1 MTGRRDLRALVRGLV
16 LVVAAVVVAGPASEA
31 ALSGQWCGTITTT
44 DRLPSVTGRSIRVVL
59 TFPSDGADRS
69 TELAPRIS
77 ADVDEIAAWW
87 RGQDAAREP
96 RFDRAPFPCG
106 LQADIF
112 VLRLPGSTASLTPGA
127 TRGDRIVDA
136 VYAANGRSQYEKVLV
151 YHDGPVDNADSCGEG
166 AGSPDGAGIAI
177 VYLSA
182 CAGVPSAMV
191 AAHELLHAFG
201 ALAFSGPPHA
211 CPDSRGHPCD
221 SMHDLL
227 YPYAPQTQLGSLSLD
242 VGRDDYYGHSG
253 SWPDTQDSGW
263 LRLVSQQ
270 VRLTLAIVGLGSV
283 ESDVPASPAQRA
295 AQPTGTPAARSRWSR
310 SREPDSAS
318 CGGRARARERQ
329 LRRQPPGGT
338 LSHRALRA
346 RAFRARR
353 LGVRAW
359 RGDRRRRLMP
369 LGALRPDSH
378 LLLRVAAARHPRR
391 RLAPRRLERWVHG
404 PSADVHAAHEEG
416 DGRASALRQALSQ
429 ASSVVWRAGGD
440 SPASSARSSPTVPQ
454 RSATTSWSWIV
465 SRLT

>member
-1 MTGRRDLRALVRGLV
+1 LTGRRDLRALVRGLV

-283 ESDVPASPAQRA
+283 ESDVPGVACAAGCATDWDAGSEVSLEPVPRAGQRFVRWSGSCTGSGSCDVSLQVARSVTALFAPARFGLVVSVSGRGAVTGAGGSCRSARCARTATSYSALRLRA
-295 AQPTGTPAARSRWSR
+295 TPAAGWRLAGWSGG
-310 SREPDSAS
+310 
-318 CGGRARARERQ
+318 CTGRAPTCTLPMKKATAVRVRFV
-329 LRRQPPGGT
+329 RR
-338 LSHRALRA
+338 
-346 RAFRARR
+346 
-353 LGVRAW
+353 
-359 RGDRRRRLMP
+359 
-369 LGALRPDSH
+369 
-378 LLLRVAAARHPRR
+378 
-391 RLAPRRLERWVHG
+391 
-404 PSADVHAAHEEG
+404 
-416 DGRASALRQALSQ
+416 
-429 ASSVVWRAGGD
+429 
-440 SPASSARSSPTVPQ
+440 
-454 RSATTSWSWIV
+454 
-465 SRLT
+465 